1 MRLRETLLLYM
12 LPLLI
17 LPIAI
22 FGYLAYQYSS
32 AEREQSAYNIVAQR
46 LSQQQQQLND
56 FLRFHQMRL
65 SVLSASYALTEH
77 LQQYT
82 PESRMELSE
91 VFKRF
96 QAQDS
101 AILSIKLI
109 QLNGDED
116 ISFPLVIDEST
127 LPSRFRNEYFSAI
140 QAMIEEQGVFVAPDG
155 PARELQLFFTQKLY
169 INQESTSRHFWGYL
183 VLVVDPALFHA
194 TVSTPLT
201 PSSTTL
207 LLSRSATIAYAA
219 NQALIGTAFTPA
231 NYRVIQQSIEQQQ
244 LQVSVLFG
252 QPKLLLG
259 RNLPGFFQL
268 LYGVDAKEL
277 YADLPNWPLYIVMAT
292 VLCCCLVPALIYLL
306 LTRQVFEPVK
316 RLTAAKTAVGRGD
329 LEVLLNVK
337 KQDELGDMFAAF
349 NVMVRQLRVYRD
361 REQAY
366 KHQLEEKVSRRTED
380 LEQANTNLAA
390 VNHAL
395 IVARETAEQA
405 NRLKSVFL
413 ANMSHEIR
421 TPLTAIIG
429 FSEQALLESAA
440 EKRSDYLHRV
450 LRSSEHL
457 LSLINDILDLSKIEA
472 DKLELHSE
480 QFAYLSMLDE
490 IYQQTRE
497 HALAKGLDC
506 LLQLEF
512 PLPDALYGDALR
524 LRQVLFNLTSNA
536 IKFTRKGKI
545 LINVSY
551 DQQHSTLFVKV
562 KDSGIGMTA
571 EEISRLFQPFMQ
583 ADATV
588 TRNFGGTGLGLCIS
602 KKLMEQMGGDILV
615 ESVKGVGS
623 SFELHFPLANVP
635 TLLTTYQSTTVTK
648 VVPYA
653 QDIQWDLHVL
663 VAEDNLDNQLLIK
676 LLLQR
681 LGIRCVIVA
690 NGHQAVEQ
698 ALLERF
704 DLILM
709 DMQMP
714 IMGGEEATHL
724 IRHAGVSTPVVALTA
739 NVMTEDT
746 ERYKRVGCQAV
757 LAKPVVQRELVA
769 VIKRFTKTPALP
781 VEDIE
786 QQLAADPAMQALI
799 QQFSLQLPQLIS
811 ELEQH
816 AANAAWSELGFAAHS
831 LKGSAGSMGYPKI
844 TMLAG
849 QLERASMQLDSASIL
864 QLLAAMRTELNS
876 Q

>member
-22 FGYLAYQYSS
+22 FGYLAYQYSK
-32 AEREQSAYNIVAQR
+32 AEREQVAYNIVAQR
-46 LSQQQQQLND
+46 LAQQQQQLND

-65 SVLSASYALTEH
+65 SVLSASYVLTEH

-82 PESRMELSE
+82 PESREELSE

-96 QAQDS
+96 QAQDA

-109 QLNGDED
+109 QLNGEED
-116 ISFPLVIDEST
+116 ISFPKATADSA
-127 LPSRFRNEYFSAI
+127 LPSRFRNEYFSSI
-140 QAMIEEQGVFVAPDG
+140 QAMIEEQGIFVAPDG

-169 INQESTSRHFWGYL
+169 TNEESASRHFWGYV

-194 TVSTPLT
+194 TVSTPIT

-207 LLSRSATIAYAA
+207 LISRAATIAYAA
-219 NQALIGTAFTPA
+219 NQALIGTAFTPS
-231 NYRVIQQSIEQQQ
+231 NYRLIQQSIEQQH
-244 LQVSVLFG
+244 LHVSSLFG

-268 LYGVDAKEL
+268 LYGVDADEL
-277 YADLPNWPLYIVMAT
+277 YADLPNWPLYILFAT
-292 VLCCCLVPALIYLL
+292 VLCCCLVPMLMYVL

-316 RLTAAKTAVGRGD
+316 KLTAAKTAVGRGD
-329 LEVLLNVK
+329 LEILLNVK

-380 LEQANTNLAA
+380 LAQANTDLAT
-390 VNHAL
+390 VNQDL
-395 IVARETAEQA
+395 IIARETAEQA

-429 FSEQALLESAA
+429 FSEQALLEDEQ
-440 EKRSDYLHRV
+440 EKRADYLHRV

-457 LSLINDILDLSKIEA
+457 QGLINDILDLSKIEA
-472 DKLELHSE
+472 EKLELYSE
-480 QFAYLSMLDE
+480 QFDYLTMLDE
-490 IYQQTRE
+490 IYLQTRE
-497 HALAKGLDC
+497 QALAKGLDC
-506 LLQLEF
+506 VLQLAF
-512 PLPDALYGDALR
+512 PLPDLLFGDALR
-524 LRQVLFNLTSNA
+524 LRQVLLNLTSNA

-551 DQQHSTLFVKV
+551 DQERSILFVKV
-562 KDSGIGMTA
+562 KDSGIGMAA

-602 KKLMEQMGGDILV
+602 KKLMEQMGGDIRV

-623 SFELHFPLANVP
+623 SFEMHFPVTNAT
-635 TLLTTYQSTTVTK
+635 TLLTEYQPATAVK
-648 VVPYA
+648 IAPYTA
-653 QDIQWDLHVL
+653 ETQWNLHVL

-681 LGIRCVIVA
+681 LGVSCLIVA
-690 NGHQAVEQ
+690 NGHQAVER
-698 ALLERF
+698 ALSEHF

-714 IMGGEEATHL
+714 VMGGEEATHL
-724 IRHAGVSTPVVALTA
+724 IRHAGITTPVVALTA

-746 ERYKRVGCQAV
+746 ERYKQVGCQTV

-769 VIKRFTKTPALP
+769 VLKRFAKTQVPAESL
-781 VEDIE
+781 E
-786 QQLAADPAMQALI
+786 QLLAADPAMQALI
-799 QQFSLQLPQLIS
+799 KQFSLQLPQLITD
-811 ELEQH
+811 LAQH
-816 AANAAWSELGFAAHS
+816 AAHAAWSELGFAAHS

-849 QLERASMQLDSASIL
+849 QLERASMQVDHTAIA
-864 QLLAAMRTELNS
+864 QLLEAMRAELK
-876 Q
+876 